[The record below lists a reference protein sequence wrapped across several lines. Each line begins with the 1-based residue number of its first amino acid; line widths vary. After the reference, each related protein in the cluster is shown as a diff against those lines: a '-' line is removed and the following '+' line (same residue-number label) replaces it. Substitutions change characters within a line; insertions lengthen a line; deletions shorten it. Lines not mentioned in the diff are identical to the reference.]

1 MRVRKVEVLAVPV
14 LESHIEA
21 MRLIAEQRMISI
33 DRLASEMIA
42 KETQRQRK
50 LLGGGAAVAQPD
62 GASNPKAM
70 TKAQKKRAGADS
82 AEDTLLRNIGKQIR
96 LRRLLMGMSQAE
108 LSKKAGFSRAFIVDV
123 ESGNRSIG
131 LDNLYH
137 LASLLEIEGSH
148 LVHMAEQMSVDL
160 SAQNEVIDCGTSEPE
175 E

>member
-50 LLGGGAAVAQPD
+50 LLGGGAGVAAGDAAGGSKPLSKP
-62 GASNPKAM
+62 AR
-70 TKAQKKRAGADS
+70 KRAES
-82 AEDTLLRNIGKQIR
+82 VSEEDILLRNIGKQIR

-137 LASLLEIEGSH
+137 LASMLDIEGSH
-148 LVHMAEQMSVDL
+148 LVHLAEQMSVGVE
-160 SAQNEVIDCGTSEPE
+160 AKHEVIDCGTTDPQE
-175 E
+175 

>member
-42 KETQRQRK
+42 KETQRQSK
-50 LLGGGAAVAQPD
+50 LLGGGAGTV
-62 GASNPKAM
+62 GAETPVKPQVKPS
-70 TKAQKKRAGADS
+70 KKKPHSDAP
-82 AEDTLLRNIGKQIR
+82 EDLLVRSIGKQIR

-108 LSKKAGFSRAFIVDV
+108 LSKRAGFSRAFIVDV

-131 LDNLYH
+131 LDNLYQ
-137 LASLLEIEGSH
+137 LASILEIEGSH
-148 LVHMAEQMSVDL
+148 LVHLAEQMNIDPTVR
-160 SAQNEVIDCGTSEPE
+160 NEVIDCGTGDPQE
-175 E
+175 

>member
-50 LLGGGAAVAQPD
+50 LLGGGAGVAQVD
-62 GASNPKAM
+62 GTGNVKVPAKSGKKKAE
-70 TKAQKKRAGADS
+70 S
-82 AEDTLLRNIGKQIR
+82 HSPEDTLLRNIGKQIR
-96 LRRLLMGMSQAE
+96 LRRLLLGMSQAE

-137 LASLLEIEGSH
+137 LASMLDMDGSH
-148 LVHMAEQMSVDL
+148 LVHLAEQMSVDPN
-160 SAQNEVIDCGTSEPE
+160 AKHEVIDCGTADPQE
-175 E
+175 